1 MGASL
6 RVQVRLHDAHDIE
19 CLSVLFVEHV
29 GLVEAGLEVP
39 LHRGLLKVWHWK
51 MAIIHLAAI
60 LTPKAVPSLGPS
72 VREVQCGLTSEC
84 GNEGQVGLLRSMQ
97 GVVVA
102 KVALQ
107 DEWSERDHPRDPLEE
122 GVKHGCDPHELRRE
136 GDGWLGCMPTALRT
150 LEHRLA
156 LAALA
161 WLATFSASLRTTC
174 STWIGNE
181 RCAYTL
187 TKARAKK
194 AKPGTGLPYR
204 LEKTI
209 QAMSG
214 LADFGDHYCIAS
226 QHVDLLGTVERRMK
240 EHPKERRPREHGGE
254 KALHGAIAPP
264 WPAQRD
270 RPSIV
275 IPLVMTKRA
284 SIIRFHWRKVVTV
297 IWVGGIGKVLQTSI
311 MGFCVGC

>member
-19 CLSVLFVEHV
+19 RLSVPFVEHV

-39 LHRGLLKVWHWK
+39 LHSGLLKVWHWK
-51 MAIIHLAAI
+51 MAVIHLAAI
-60 LTPKAVPSLGPS
+60 LTPKAVLSLGPS
-72 VREVQCGLTSEC
+72 VEEVQCGLTSEC
-84 GNEGQVGLLRSMQ
+84 GNERQVGLLRSMQ

-102 KVALQ
+102 KVVLQ

-122 GVKHGCDPHELRRE
+122 GVNHGCVRTSSGVRVTGGWGVCRRPF
-136 GDGWLGCMPTALRT
+136 GRS
-150 LEHRLA
+150 EHRLA

-181 RCAYTL
+181 RRACTL

-204 LEKTI
+204 LKKTI

-226 QHVDLLGTVERRMK
+226 QHVISLGQWRERQ
-240 EHPKERRPREHGGE
+240 
-254 KALHGAIAPP
+254 I
-264 WPAQRD
+264 
-270 RPSIV
+270 
-275 IPLVMTKRA
+275 
-284 SIIRFHWRKVVTV
+284 
-297 IWVGGIGKVLQTSI
+297 
-311 MGFCVGC
+311 